1 MRLDVHTRE
10 RQEFVDVTREVARA
24 VEESGKKDGVV
35 VVFCPHT
42 TAGVTIN
49 EHADPDVAEDILGWL
64 GRTCPRGGDWRHC
77 EGNSDGHVKATLVGS
92 SVTVP
97 VSSGRMQ
104 LGTWQG
110 IFFCEFDGPRS
121 RKLEVRVLPERD

>member
-1 MRLDVHTRE
+1 MRLEVHTRE

-24 VEESGKKDGVV
+24 VEESGEKDGVV

-49 EHADPDVAEDILGWL
+49 EHADPDVAEDILTWL

-97 VSSGRMQ
+97 VSSGQMQ